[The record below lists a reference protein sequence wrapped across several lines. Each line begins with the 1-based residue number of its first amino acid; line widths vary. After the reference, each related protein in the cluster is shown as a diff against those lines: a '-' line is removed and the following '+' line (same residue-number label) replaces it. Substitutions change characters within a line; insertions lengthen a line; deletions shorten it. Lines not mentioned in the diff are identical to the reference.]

1 MSLAK
6 PKLLDDVESY
16 NETTKLRI
24 GSNAT
29 LACPFKNFDHFEWF
43 KDELEMIPLNEQML
57 NISFENISPTYEGI
71 SEQKAKALSLFERTF
86 LFWSFVHTRVRS
98 IHTQRWGEHLRAGEI
113 KIKILRLYDF
123 ASYKFC
129 TQI

>member
-71 SEQKAKALSLFERTF
+71 SEQKAKA
-86 LFWSFVHTRVRS
+86 
-98 IHTQRWGEHLRAGEI
+98 
-113 KIKILRLYDF
+113 
-123 ASYKFC
+123 
-129 TQI
+129 